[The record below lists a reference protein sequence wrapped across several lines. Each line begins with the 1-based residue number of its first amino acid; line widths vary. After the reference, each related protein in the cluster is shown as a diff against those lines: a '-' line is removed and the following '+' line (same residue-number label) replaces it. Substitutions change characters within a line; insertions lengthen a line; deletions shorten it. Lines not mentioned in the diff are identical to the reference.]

1 MDAKEMDARDLMP
14 SEAVIASIQKDFD
27 LYEGERGRAV
37 SQVSWQMPLFF
48 FLLAIVAV
56 VMLLF
61 VNDFSDPSE
70 RWVSKL
76 HIALYCGVLG
86 GGVLAYRLGMK
97 PATDLQQSFRAYLL
111 PVILGFVGDVTYRH
125 GVKPISFARL
135 PREATGDFTRYHF
148 EDVISGT
155 YQGFPFELYETHL
168 KRKRHGTDTVFKGVI
183 LAFEQVTPFPG
194 LLVATGRA
202 GPVSQLLR
210 GVFGGKLEEI
220 VSGMHMLDGVYE
232 FRTDNVEAARPLV
245 SGRLAQALESLDET
259 WGHDPVRVALHGD
272 DGFLLLPSAKN
283 FFELPD
289 ISAPVDGKAYVEK
302 TVAEMAL
309 LLAIAALVRKAGA
322 ADDTAE
328 NSAGA
333 DIP

>member
-1 MDAKEMDARDLMP
+1 MDAKDLMP
-14 SEAVIASIQKDFD
+14 SEAVIASVQKDFD
-27 LYEGERGRAV
+27 LYEGERHRAV
-37 SQVSWQMPLFF
+37 GQVRWQMPLFF
-48 FLLAIVAV
+48 GLLAIVAV
-56 VMLLF
+56 VLLLF

-97 PATDLQQSFRAYLL
+97 PATDLQQSFRAHLL
-111 PVILGFVGDVTYRH
+111 PDILGFVRDVTYRH
-125 GVKPISFARL
+125 GVTPISFARL
-135 PREATGDFTRYHF
+135 PKEATGGFDRYHF

-155 YQGFPFELYETHL
+155 YEGFPFELYETHL
-168 KRKRHGTDTVFKGVI
+168 KRKRQGTDTVFKGVVV
-183 LAFEQVTPFPG
+183 AFEQARPFPG
-194 LLVATGRA
+194 LLVATRRA
-202 GPVSQLLR
+202 GPVSQFFR
-210 GVFGGKLEEI
+210 DVFGSKLQEI
-220 VSGMHMLDGVYE
+220 ESGLPVLDGVYE
-232 FRTDNVEAARPLV
+232 FRTDNADAARPLV
-245 SGRLAQALESLDET
+245 GGRLAQALESLDET

-272 DGFLLLPSAKN
+272 DGFLLLPSWKN

-309 LLAIAALVRKAGA
+309 LLAIAALVRRAGA
-322 ADDTAE
+322 ADDTGE
-328 NSAGA
+328 KRPGA